1 MKQASISLDPAFR
14 IAPIDP
20 RIRGSFVEHLGR
32 CVYGGIYEPD
42 HPGADED
49 GFRTDVLDLTRDL
62 GVTTVRYP
70 GGNFVSGY
78 RWEDGVGPRE
88 ERPQKLDLAWK
99 TLETN
104 QMGTDEFAAWCR
116 KADVEPMLAVNLG
129 TRGVEE
135 AAALVEYCNH
145 PGGSY
150 WSDQRIKNG
159 AKDPHGVKIWCL
171 GNEMDGPWQIAHKT
185 AHDYG
190 ILANQTAKA
199 MRLID
204 PDLELVACGSSSRRM
219 PTFGSWEAEVLEH
232 TYNVVDYVS
241 LHSYYRPKDGD
252 FASFLASGVDM
263 DAMIDSVVATVD
275 FVKAKVRSS
284 KTINLSYDEWNVW
297 YHEPGDERQWVVAP
311 SLYEDQYSL
320 ADAVVVGSLLNSLL
334 RHADRVTMACFAQLV
349 NVIAPITTETGG
361 PAWRQS
367 IFHPMR
373 LAFTARRRP
382 RAAGRA
388 DRPARGHR
396 GVRCGAPARLHGHAR
411 RRDRRGRDLRCQPVL
426 DRAPAVRGGRAGAVV
441 GRTGSG
447 VRPIEHVAI
456 HGPDR
461 DATNT
466 RDDADRVAPQA
477 MADTGGRRRQAAGR
491 AAADVVEPGPAR
503 DQPAA
508 LRADDGRDP
517 REESVGRRPRC
528 RRLLPRRSRG
538 HAARPR

>member
-1 MKQASISLDPAFR
+1 MKQATIALDPAFR
-14 IAPIDP
+14 IGGVDP

-42 HPGADED
+42 HPGADSD
-49 GFRTDVLDLTRDL
+49 GFRADVLDLTREL

-78 RWEDGVGPRE
+78 RWEDGLGPRA

-99 TLETN
+99 TVETN
-104 QMGTDEFAAWCR
+104 QVGTDEFAAWCR
-116 KADVEPMLAVNLG
+116 KAGVEPMLAVNLG

-145 PGGSY
+145 PGGSF
-150 WSDQRIKNG
+150 WSDLRVKNG
-159 AKDPHGVKIWCL
+159 AKEPHGVKIWCL

-185 AHDYG
+185 ARDYG

-204 PDLELVACGSSSRRM
+204 PELELVACGSSSRRM

-241 LHSYYRPKDGD
+241 LHSYYRPHDGD

-263 DAMIDSVVATVD
+263 DAMIDSVVATCD
-275 FVKAKVRSS
+275 FVKAKTRSK

-297 YHEPGDERQWVVAP
+297 YHEPGDERSWVVAP
-311 SLYEDQYSL
+311 SLFEDKYSL

-349 NVIAPITTETGG
+349 NVIAPITTENGG

-367 IFHPMR
+367 TFHPMR
-373 LAFTARRRP
+373 LAFN
-382 RAAGRA
+382 
-388 DRPARGHR
+388 H
-396 GVRCGAPARLHGHAR
+396 GVGHA
-411 RRDRRGRDLRCQPVL
+411 LRVEPIGPEVDTPEFGPVPQL
-426 DRAPAVRGGRAGAVV
+426 DCAATLDDESGDAAVFAVNRSLTEPLVLEVETRALSSNRS
-441 GRTGSG
+441 GSG
-447 VRPIEHVAI
+447 VRPIEHVAL

-466 RDDADRVAPQA
+466 RDDAERVVPQQMPAP
-477 MADTGGRRRQAAGR
+477 
-491 AAADVVEPGPAR
+491 VVEDDKVRIELPPMSYNV
-503 DQPAA
+503 
-508 LRADDGRDP
+508 LRLATGR
-517 REESVGRRPRC
+517 
-528 RRLLPRRSRG
+528 
-538 HAARPR
+538 